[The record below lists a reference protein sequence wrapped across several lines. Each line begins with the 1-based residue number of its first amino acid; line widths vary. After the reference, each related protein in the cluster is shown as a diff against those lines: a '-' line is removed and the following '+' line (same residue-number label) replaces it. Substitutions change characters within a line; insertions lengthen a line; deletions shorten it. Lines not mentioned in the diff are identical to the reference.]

1 MIILFEDI
9 FISCLKKLQKFK
21 KIISKMKCVYCG
33 RTDLQDLNEYNQ
45 MMHLASCQKKARE
58 KEEKSL
64 KNTKII
70 PVLTPSQTFNNL
82 FTSNKAKT
90 SKEFFILG
98 PVVIILIF
106 KYLSWKHQFIRKL
119 ESFK

>member
-1 MIILFEDI
+1 M
-9 FISCLKKLQKFK
+9 S
-21 KIISKMKCVYCG
+21 
-33 RTDLQDLNEYNQ
+33 
-45 MMHLASCQKKARE
+45 KKARE
-58 KEEKSL
+58 KEEKTL

-70 PVLTPSQTFNNL
+70 PVLTPSQAFNNL

-98 PVVIILIF
+98 PDAIILIF
-106 KYLSWKHQFIRKL
+106 KYFSWKHQSIRQP